1 MAAPSKIITSLLF
14 LNLSLYANAE
24 ENLIDHYELY
34 STCINEQA
42 PINNSVVHG
51 CAEFASE
58 SAKKEITLLYRKIY
72 KYISASSIE
81 DALKFEKAQQS
92 WISYRNN
99 HCEISGSYI
108 GSPMYSYCPMML
120 NISRAIALRELASNQ

>member
-1 MAAPSKIITSLLF
+1 MPTLSKITLLLLS
-14 LNLSLYANAE
+14 LNLSFYSNAE
-24 ENLIDHYELY
+24 DKLIDHYKIY
-34 STCINEQA
+34 SACIDEQA

-51 CAEFASE
+51 CAEYASD

-72 KYISASSIE
+72 KYISASSID
-81 DALKFEKAQQS
+81 DALKFEKAQQA

-99 HCEISGSYI
+99 HCELYGSYV

-120 NISRAIALRELASNQ
+120 NISRAIELRELANLQ